1 MADSNEKSDLEQLL
15 SSPGWLRFLEHARQM
30 WNLRLP
36 DRLIAA
42 AEQPHGDV
50 EVKKVS
56 YAAAEVNAL
65 LTWPKERLGF
75 LTRPTTET
83 SFSRG
88 GYESQTP
95 R

>member
-1 MADSNEKSDLEQLL
+1 VADSNEKTDLEQLL

-65 LTWPKERLGF
+65 VSWPKERLGF
-75 LTRPTTET
+75 LTRPDDRNE
-83 SFSRG
+83 FRAG
-88 GYESQTP
+88 
-95 R
+95 RL